1 MIHLCGIVGYVGNR
15 EASGVLIEAL
25 KRLEYRG
32 YDSSGIAIIDTS
44 DGENPLKVIK
54 SQGYISNLEKKLQR
68 TGAHIGIS
76 HTRWATHGVP
86 NEINAH
92 PHTDDR
98 GMVAVIHN
106 GIIDN
111 HLELRQ
117 ELIGKGH
124 NFISQTDTEVIPH
137 LIADAHD
144 DNGGDLFEAVRTVVK
159 RLEGSYAIVV
169 IHMDH
174 PDMVVC
180 AREKSPM
187 VLGTGVHEGFVASDV
202 TALLKYTNRFIYMDD
217 GEIAR
222 ITRDDIHIEKIDG
235 EVAVHEWTEVDWSLE
250 DAEKGGFKHY
260 MIKEIFEQ
268 PRSLH
273 QSLAGWRSDQENL
286 PRELVTTRM
295 IRIVAC
301 GTSYHAGLVGRYL
314 FEKFT
319 GLPTIVSMASEYRFA
334 DATKDDALMIFI
346 TQSGE
351 TLDTIMAAREAKA
364 RGLTTMSVTNVV
376 GSTITRE
383 TDLTLYLRSGPE
395 IGVAASKTFTSQLMM
410 MYLLAAH
417 LGYNTGK
424 LKREQY
430 NSIQDDLRHT
440 IRAVEGIL
448 KDTSKIKEQAEWF
461 SRAENAFYLGRYV
474 NFPTA
479 LEGALKMKEI
489 SYIHCEGYPAG
500 ELKHGP
506 LALLTGD
513 TPVVS
518 LVAGDHTYDKI
529 LGNIGECSAR
539 GSPVLAIAPEGDAEV
554 EKYTDRVLRYPRIDP
569 LFTPIPLSVIL
580 QLLAY
585 YSADIR
591 GCSIDKPRNLA
602 KSVTVE

>member
-1 MIHLCGIVGYVGNR
+1 MCGIVGYVGNQ
-15 EASGVLIEAL
+15 EATRVLIDSL
-25 KRLEYRG
+25 KKLEYRG
-32 YDSSGIAIIDTS
+32 YDSSGVAIILDS
-44 DGENPLKVIK
+44 KKESQLKVTK
-54 SQGYISNLEKKLQR
+54 SQGYISELESKIER
-68 TGAHIGIS
+68 SNSRIGIS

-86 NEINAH
+86 NENNAH
-92 PHTDDR
+92 PHVDSSSSI
-98 GMVAVIHN
+98 AVVHN

-111 HLELRQ
+111 FMSLKEDLMK
-117 ELIGKGH
+117 KGH
-124 NFISQTDTEVIPH
+124 EFKTQTDSEVIPH
-137 LIADAHD
+137 LMEEEYKT
-144 DNGGDLFEAVRTVVK
+144 NGGDLLETLRSAVSK
-159 RLEGSYAIVV
+159 LEGSFAIVAV
-169 IHMDH
+169 HKDH
-174 PDMVVC
+174 PDTIVS

-187 VLGTGVHEGFVASDV
+187 VLGKGVHESFVASDV
-202 TALLKYTNRFIYMDD
+202 TALLKYTNRFLYMND

-222 ITRDDIHIEKIDG
+222 IEKDSIAVQTLDGKKIDRD
-235 EVAVHEWTEVDWSLE
+235 WTRVDWSVE

-268 PRSLH
+268 PRALH
-273 QSLAGWRSDQENL
+273 QSLSGWRSDEATI
-286 PRELVTTRM
+286 PRDLVQTRM
-295 IRIVAC
+295 VRIIAC
-301 GTSYHAGLVGRYL
+301 GTSYHAGMVGKYL
-314 FEKFT
+314 FERYT

-334 DATKDDALMIFI
+334 NITKDESLMLFI

-351 TLDTIMAAREAKA
+351 TLDTIMAAREAHQ
-364 RGLTTMSVTNVV
+364 RGLRTIAVTNVV

-410 MYLLAAH
+410 MYLLSSH
-417 LGYNTGK
+417 LGYNMGTAQREEY
-424 LKREQY
+424 KRSVK
-430 NSIQDDLRHT
+430 NLRDA

-448 KDTSKIKEQAEWF
+448 NDKDIIKEQAEWF
-461 SRAENAFYLGRYV
+461 KDFENAFYLGRYI

-506 LALLTGD
+506 LALLTD
-513 TPVVS
+513 ETPVVAV
-518 LVAGDHTYDKI
+518 VANDHTYDKM

-539 GSPVLAIAPEGDAEV
+539 GSPVLAIVPEGDTEV
-554 EKYTDRVLRYPRIDP
+554 RKYTDRILYYPDP
-569 LFTPIPLSVIL
+569 GSLYSPIPVSVLL

-585 YSADIR
+585 YTADLR

>member
-1 MIHLCGIVGYVGNR
+1 MCGIVGYVGNR
-15 EASGVLIEAL
+15 EATEVLIEAL

-32 YDSSGIAIIDTS
+32 YDSSGVAVVDPRE
-44 DGENPLKVIK
+44 GQGQLMVVK
-54 SQGYISNLEKKLQR
+54 SEGYISALEKKVEAVGSR
-68 TGAHIGIS
+68 SGIS

-92 PHTDDR
+92 PHTDDD
-98 GMVAVIHN
+98 GNVAAIHN

-111 HLELRQ
+111 HLALKK
-117 ELIGKGH
+117 ELIEKGH
-124 NFISQTDTEVIPH
+124 RFRSETDSEVVPH
-137 LIADAHD
+137 LVSDEYEK
-144 DNGGDLFEAVRTVVK
+144 NGGDLFEAVREVAK
-159 RLEGSYAIVV
+159 RLDGSYAIVV
-169 IHMDH
+169 LHKDH
-174 PDMVVC
+174 PDVIVC

-187 VLGTGVHEGFVASDV
+187 VVGAGVNEGFVASDV
-202 TALLKYTNRFIYMDD
+202 TALLKYTNRFIFMDD
-217 GEIAR
+217 GEIAK
-222 ITRDDIHIEKIDG
+222 ITRSDIHIEKLSG
-235 EVAVHEWTEVDWSLE
+235 EEAVHEWTEVDWSLE

-273 QSLAGWRSDQENL
+273 QSQTGWRSDEDNI
-286 PRELVTTRM
+286 PRDLVNTKM

-301 GTSYHAGLVGRYL
+301 GTSYHAGLVGKYL

-334 DATKDDALMIFI
+334 DATTDDPLMIFI

-351 TLDTIMAAREAKA
+351 TLDTIMAAREARS
-364 RGLTTMSVTNVV
+364 RGLKTVAITNVV

-383 TDLTLYLRSGPE
+383 TDVTLYLRSGPE

-410 MYLLAAH
+410 MYLFSSY
-417 LGYNTGK
+417 LGYHMGHI
-424 LKREQY
+424 KREEF
-430 NSIQDDLRHT
+430 NSVKEDLRHT

-448 KDTSKIKEQAEWF
+448 KDTTKIQEMAKWF
-461 SRAENAFYLGRYV
+461 SGFDNAFYLGRYI
-474 NFPTA
+474 NYPTA

-506 LALLTGD
+506 LALLTPE
-513 TPVVS
+513 TPVV
-518 LVAGDHTYDKI
+518 AITAEDHTYDKI

-539 GSPVLAIAPEGDAEV
+539 GSPVLAIAPEGDTEV
-554 EKYTDRVLRYPRIDP
+554 NRYTDIVLYYPNVDP
-569 LFTPIPLSVIL
+569 LFSPIPVSVLL

-585 YSADIR
+585 YAADLR

>member
-1 MIHLCGIVGYVGNR
+1 MCGIVGYVGNQ
-15 EASGVLIEAL
+15 EATRVLIDSL
-25 KRLEYRG
+25 KKLEYRG
-32 YDSSGIAIIDTS
+32 YDSSGVAIILDS
-44 DGENPLKVIK
+44 KKESQLKVTK
-54 SQGYISNLEKKLQR
+54 SQGYISELESKIER
-68 TGAHIGIS
+68 SNSRIGIS

-86 NEINAH
+86 NENNAH
-92 PHTDDR
+92 PHVDSSSSI
-98 GMVAVIHN
+98 AVVHN

-111 HLELRQ
+111 FMSLKEDLMK
-117 ELIGKGH
+117 KGH
-124 NFISQTDTEVIPH
+124 EFKTQTDSEVIPH
-137 LIADAHD
+137 LMEEEYKT
-144 DNGGDLFEAVRTVVK
+144 NGGDLLETLRSAVSK
-159 RLEGSYAIVV
+159 LEGSFAIVAV
-169 IHMDH
+169 HKDH
-174 PDMVVC
+174 PDTIVS

-187 VLGTGVHEGFVASDV
+187 VLGKGVHESFVASDV
-202 TALLKYTNRFIYMDD
+202 TALLKYTNRFLYMND

-222 ITRDDIHIEKIDG
+222 IEKDSIAVQTLDGKKIDRD
-235 EVAVHEWTEVDWSLE
+235 WTRVDWSVE

-268 PRSLH
+268 PRALH
-273 QSLAGWRSDQENL
+273 QSLSGWRSDEATI
-286 PRELVTTRM
+286 PRDLVQTRM
-295 IRIVAC
+295 VRIIAC
-301 GTSYHAGLVGRYL
+301 GTSYHAGMVGKYL
-314 FEKFT
+314 FERYT

-334 DATKDDALMIFI
+334 NITKDESLMLFI

-351 TLDTIMAAREAKA
+351 TLDTIMAAREAHQ
-364 RGLTTMSVTNVV
+364 RGLRTIAVTNVV

-410 MYLLAAH
+410 MYLLSSH
-417 LGYNTGK
+417 LGYNMGTVQREEY
-424 LKREQY
+424 KRSVK
-430 NSIQDDLRHT
+430 NLRDA

-448 KDTSKIKEQAEWF
+448 NDKDIIKEQAEWF
-461 SRAENAFYLGRYV
+461 KDFENAFYLGRYI

-506 LALLTGD
+506 LALLTD
-513 TPVVS
+513 ETPVVAV
-518 LVAGDHTYDKI
+518 VANDHTYDKM

-539 GSPVLAIAPEGDAEV
+539 GSPVLAIVPEGDTEV
-554 EKYTDRVLRYPRIDP
+554 RKYTDRILYYPDP
-569 LFTPIPLSVIL
+569 GSLYSPIPVSVLL

-585 YSADIR
+585 YTADLR

>member
-1 MIHLCGIVGYVGNR
+1 MCGIVGYVGNQ
-15 EASGVLIEAL
+15 EATRILIDSL
-25 KRLEYRG
+25 RKLEYRG
-32 YDSSGIAIIDTS
+32 YDSSGVAIILDS
-44 DGENPLKVIK
+44 KKEPQLKVTK
-54 SQGYISNLEKKLQR
+54 SQGYISELESKIER
-68 TGAHIGIS
+68 SNSRIGIS

-86 NEINAH
+86 NENNAH
-92 PHTDDR
+92 PHVDSSSSI
-98 GMVAVIHN
+98 AVVHN

-111 HLELRQ
+111 FMSLKEDLMK
-117 ELIGKGH
+117 KGH
-124 NFISQTDTEVIPH
+124 EFKTQTDSEVIPH
-137 LIADAHD
+137 LMEEEYKT
-144 DNGGDLFEAVRTVVK
+144 NGGDLLETLRSAVSK
-159 RLEGSYAIVV
+159 LEGSFAIVAV
-169 IHMDH
+169 HKDH
-174 PDMVVC
+174 PDTIVS

-187 VLGTGVHEGFVASDV
+187 VLGKGVHESFVASDV
-202 TALLKYTNRFIYMDD
+202 TALLKYTNRFLYMND

-222 ITRDDIHIEKIDG
+222 IEKDSIEVQTLDGKKIDRD
-235 EVAVHEWTEVDWSLE
+235 WTRVDWSVE

-268 PRSLH
+268 PRALH
-273 QSLAGWRSDQENL
+273 QSLSGWRSDEATI
-286 PRELVTTRM
+286 PRDLVQTRM
-295 IRIVAC
+295 VRVIAC
-301 GTSYHAGLVGRYL
+301 GTSYHAGMVGKYL
-314 FEKFT
+314 FERYT

-334 DATKDDALMIFI
+334 NITKDESLMLFI

-351 TLDTIMAAREAKA
+351 TLDTIMAAREAHQ
-364 RGLTTMSVTNVV
+364 RGLRTIAVTNVV

-410 MYLLAAH
+410 MYLLSSH
-417 LGYNTGK
+417 LGYNMGTVQREEY
-424 LKREQY
+424 KRSVK
-430 NSIQDDLRHT
+430 NLRDA

-448 KDTSKIKEQAEWF
+448 NDKDIIKEQAEWF
-461 SRAENAFYLGRYV
+461 KDFENAFYLGRYI

-506 LALLTGD
+506 LALLTD
-513 TPVVS
+513 ETPVVAV
-518 LVAGDHTYDKI
+518 VANDHTYDKM

-539 GSPVLAIAPEGDAEV
+539 GSPVLAIVPEGDTEV
-554 EKYTDRVLRYPRIDP
+554 RKYTDRILYYPDP
-569 LFTPIPLSVIL
+569 GSLYSPIPVSVLL

-585 YSADIR
+585 YTADLR

>member
-1 MIHLCGIVGYVGNR
+1 MCGIVGYVGNR
-15 EASGVLIEAL
+15 EATEVLVEAL

-32 YDSSGIAIIDTS
+32 YDSSGVAVIDPRS
-44 DGENPLKVIK
+44 KKSPLLVLK
-54 SQGYISNLEKKLQR
+54 SPGYISELENKLKP
-68 TGAHIGIS
+68 TGSRSGIS

-86 NEINAH
+86 NEVNAH
-92 PHTDDR
+92 PHTDDKNT
-98 GMVAVIHN
+98 VAVIHN

-111 HLELRQ
+111 HLALKKELM
-117 ELIGKGH
+117 EKGH
-124 NFISQTDTEVIPH
+124 KFRSETDSEVIPH
-137 LIADAHD
+137 LIAEEYGS
-144 DNGGDLFEAVRTVVK
+144 NGGDLFEAVREVAK

-169 IHMDH
+169 LHKDH
-174 PDMVVC
+174 PDMIVC

-187 VLGTGVHEGFVASDV
+187 VVGAGVNEGFVASDV
-202 TALLKYTNRFIYMDD
+202 TALLKYTNRFIFMDD

-222 ITRDDIHIEKIDG
+222 ITRTDIHIEKLSG
-235 EVAVHEWTEVDWSLE
+235 EMAVHKWTEVDWSLE

-273 QSLAGWRSDQENL
+273 QSQTGWRSDEDNI
-286 PRELVTTRM
+286 PRDLVTTRM

-301 GTSYHAGLVGRYL
+301 GTSYHAGLVGKYL

-334 DATKDDALMIFI
+334 DATSDESLMIFI

-351 TLDTIMAAREAKA
+351 TLDTIMAAREARS
-364 RGLTTMSVTNVV
+364 RGLKTVAITNVV

-383 TDLTLYLRSGPE
+383 TDITLYLRSGPE

-410 MYLLAAH
+410 MYLFSSY
-417 LGYNTGK
+417 LGYHMGYI
-424 LKREQY
+424 KREEF
-430 NSIQDDLRHT
+430 NSVREDLRHT

-448 KDTSKIKEQAEWF
+448 NDTSEIQKMAEWF
-461 SRAENAFYLGRYV
+461 SKFDNAFYLGRYI
-474 NFPTA
+474 NYPTA

-506 LALLTGD
+506 LALLTPE
-513 TPVVS
+513 TPVIAIS
-518 LVAGDHTYDKI
+518 AEDHTFDKI

-539 GSPVLAIAPEGDAEV
+539 GSPVLAIAPEGDTEV
-554 EKYTDRVLRYPRIDP
+554 ARYTDLVLHYPKVDP
-569 LFTPIPLSVIL
+569 LFSPIPVSVLL

-585 YSADIR
+585 YAADLR